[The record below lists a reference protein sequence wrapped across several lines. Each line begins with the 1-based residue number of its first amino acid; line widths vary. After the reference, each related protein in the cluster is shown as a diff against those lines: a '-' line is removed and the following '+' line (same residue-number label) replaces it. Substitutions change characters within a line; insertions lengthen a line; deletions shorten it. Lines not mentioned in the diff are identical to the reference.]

1 MNGEAPQRMTS
12 SSIGILFEDG
22 ILYGCQASRTLVGR
36 IRYQQVSQP
45 IGEAGLEQAVAELLA
60 KFTGTAA
67 DTPVAAGLPTGE
79 TYFATRPIAA
89 SAGSVSPRVLLRES
103 LRSATVRLDRLEIDV
118 LHWQPER
125 RPVAS
130 IIAAPSSRIDAIR
143 QAIEAAGYSLQ
154 QIEPVATALCAA
166 AARVDTK
173 ERGTQTITRVI
184 LSRERILAVICKG
197 PTPVHWHEM
206 DLPAGDEAAGIVSVI
221 RAAVTGAST
230 CGLADAPDRVV
241 VHGRKEL
248 QPLIDMDWLH
258 DQLQTE
264 LRWLEEPAADAPGMV
279 RALADN
285 LLAGEPSQFDLA
297 RIHRAATPLRQLI
310 PWREVV
316 GYAAMAATLLIALQI
331 RHNDH
336 AAQRTALLA
345 AAPPSLGSEAEV
357 RAVKTQLEAQAANL
371 SKFLDNR
378 VHWAPHL
385 RTIVHQLPPGARLKE
400 IRGSA
405 ALANQK
411 KSSRSM
417 PATLVLRGE
426 CTLDDQGDVPA
437 SLDTFVEQLRAQ
449 PALLEAFPHIELS
462 DVRRTRSQQTGI
474 DGAEFSVVMTARNTA
489 TGR

>member
-1 MNGEAPQRMTS
+1 MNGETRQRMTS

-36 IRYQQVSQP
+36 IRHQQVSQP
-45 IGEAGLEQAVAELLA
+45 IGEAGLDQAVVELLA
-60 KFTGTAA
+60 KFSATSA
-67 DTPVAAGLPTGE
+67 DTLVAAGLPTGE

-130 IIAAPSSRIDAIR
+130 IIAAPSSRIDSIR
-143 QAIEAAGYSLQ
+143 HAIESAGYCLQ
-154 QIEPVATALCAA
+154 QIEPVATALCTA
-166 AARVDTK
+166 AARVDSK
-173 ERGTQTITRVI
+173 DRGNQTITRVI

-206 DLPAGDEAAGIVSVI
+206 DLPAGDEASGIVSVI

-230 CGLADAPDRVV
+230 CGLTEAPDRVV
-241 VHGRKEL
+241 LHGRNEL
-248 QPLIDMDWLH
+248 QPLIDMQWLTS
-258 DQLQTE
+258 QLQCE
-264 LRWLEEPAADAPGMV
+264 LRWLAEPAADAPGMV

-285 LLAGEPSQFDLA
+285 LLAGEPGQFDLA

-316 GYAAMAATLLIALQI
+316 GYAAMAATLFFALQI
-331 RHNDH
+331 RHNDQ
-336 AAQRTALLA
+336 ASQQTALLA
-345 AAPPSLGSEAEV
+345 SAPAALTGEAEV
-357 RAVKTQLEAQAANL
+357 RTIKTQLQAQASNL
-371 SKFLDNR
+371 SSFLDNR

-385 RTIVHQLPPGARLKE
+385 RTIVHQLPPHTRLQE

-405 ALANQK
+405 PLGNK
-411 KSSRSM
+411 KKASRAM

-426 CTLDDQGDVPA
+426 CTLDEHGNVPA
-437 SLDTFVEQLRAQ
+437 SLDSFVEQLRAQ
-449 PALLEAFPHIELS
+449 PALSDAFPHIELS

-474 DGAEFSVVMTARNTA
+474 DGAEFSVVMTASKKT